1 MTQDP
6 ELQEAMKDT
15 QRIAPAAPIAAPV
28 ADPEAHKLAAFLPQ
42 ERTIAGKKLHPYTK
56 VREIALRR
64 TGNEL
69 LRIRANAIAYAQR
82 HGKDIEALTNAEYLD
97 AINETPDIQW
107 HAVAFLF
114 ALHCSPAE
122 VSRLSANPDKWT
134 DAVAAFA
141 DTLRGGEARIMP
153 LVLDTLIEAAA
164 GNDYEVSES
173 TPSPN

>member
-6 ELQEAMKDT
+6 ELQAALKDT

-107 HAVAFLF
+107 HVAMFLF
-114 ALHCSPAE
+114 ALWCNAAE
-122 VSRLSANPDKWT
+122 VERLSANAEKWKS
-134 DAVAAFA
+134 AAAEFA
-141 DTLRGGEARIMP
+141 DKLPPGDAA
-153 LVLDTLIEAAA
+153 LNLALDVIIESAA